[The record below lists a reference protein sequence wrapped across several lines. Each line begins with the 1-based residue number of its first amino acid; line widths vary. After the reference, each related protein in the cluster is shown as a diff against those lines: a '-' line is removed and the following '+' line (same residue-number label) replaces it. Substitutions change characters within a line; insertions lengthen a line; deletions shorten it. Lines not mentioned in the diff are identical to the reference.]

1 MAHQQNNDVLYLFI
15 DESGNFDFSPSGT
28 RYFVITS
35 LTVKWPFEFLEQ
47 FSDLRHKLLK
57 DGQDIE
63 SFHCSED
70 NRAVREEVFQIIEAI
85 QDSLVFD
92 SIVIEKQKCN
102 PVIAEREV
110 FYPKM
115 LGFLLRYICR
125 QPRVQLCKKLVIIT
139 DEIPVSK
146 NRKSFKKT
154 IKSTISEIVPQNIS
168 YEIYHH
174 KSSSHF
180 ALQLVD
186 YGNWTIFRKWERD
199 DPLFYN
205 KIKSSIRSE
214 FDIFKSGNTEYYHFP
229 K

>member
-1 MAHQQNNDVLYLFI
+1 MVNEQNNDVLYLFI
-15 DESGNFDFSPSGT
+15 DESGNFDFSSKGT

-35 LTVKWPFEFLEQ
+35 LTVKWPFEFLGQ
-47 FSDLRHKLLK
+47 FSELRHQLLK
-57 DGQDIE
+57 DGHDIE

-70 NRAVREEVFQIIEAI
+70 NWSVREGVFEIIESGL
-85 QDSLVFD
+85 DGLVFD
-92 SIVIEKQKCN
+92 SIVIEKPKCN
-102 PVIAEREV
+102 PAITQKEV

-115 LGFLLRYICR
+115 LGYLLRYICR
-125 QPRVQLCKKLVIIT
+125 QPRVRFCKKLVIIT

-146 NRKSFKKT
+146 NRKSFEKA
-154 IKSTISEIVPQNIS
+154 IKSTLSEIVPQSIS

-186 YGNWTIFRKWERD
+186 YGNWTIFRKWERG
-199 DPLFYN
+199 DPHFYD
-205 KIKSSIRSE
+205 KIKSAIWSE
-214 FDIFKSGNTEYYHFP
+214 FNIFKSGNTEYYPFP